1 MSRHGTLD
9 VIEGFYTAHAVW
21 ALHRL
26 GALSPLAAGANPSEL
41 AGQLGCD
48 APLLVALVE
57 YVHQTT
63 DLLDLDG
70 DRYSVAAPYRGYN
83 ALGFHLDKFIGAYGP
98 AVAEILDLLHAP
110 GRGPALR
117 NSDALAR
124 AFARRVAHRPSLTLR
139 LLRTWD
145 VSSLLDLGCGAGTL
159 LVELAESDP
168 TFRGWGVDA
177 SRQMVD
183 AATERVRLAGLG
195 DRVQITEGDVRT
207 MDEAVTRGIASAGV
221 SAVYGRSLLNE
232 FFADGGRGATEVLT
246 ALRRLLPGRL
256 LFVEDYYGHLT
267 HGRGPDPAHQHTM
280 LQDLAQVVSGQGV
293 PPPDL
298 ASWARIY
305 AAAGCGLLKVYEG
318 DNDGIRWF
326 VHVLAL

>member
-1 MSRHGTLD
+1 MSRRGALD
-9 VIEGFYTAHAVW
+9 VVEGFYTGHAVW

-26 GALSPLAAGANPSEL
+26 GALSRLGAGAEPSEL

-48 APLLVALVE
+48 PTLLVALFE

-63 DLLDLDG
+63 DLLDRHG
-70 DRYSVAAPYRGYN
+70 DHYRVAAPYREYN
-83 ALGFHLDKFIGAYGP
+83 AAGFHLDKFIGAYGP
-98 AVAEILDLLHAP
+98 AIAGVLDLLHGS

-117 NSDALAR
+117 DGDALAR

-139 LLRTWD
+139 LLHTWD
-145 VSSLLDLGCGAGTL
+145 VTSLLDVGCGVGTL
-159 LVELAESDP
+159 LIELAESDP

-183 AATERVRLAGLG
+183 VATERVRLTGLDG
-195 DRVQITEGDVRT
+195 RVLITQGDVRT
-207 MDEAVTRGIASAGV
+207 LDAAVTGPMASAGV
-221 SAVYGRSLLNE
+221 AAVYGRSLLNE
-232 FFADGGRGATEVLT
+232 FFADGGRGASEVLST
-246 ALRRLLPGRL
+246 LRRLLPGRL
-256 LFVEDYYGHLT
+256 LFVEDYYGRLT
-267 HGRGPDPAHQHTM
+267 HGVGSDTDHQHTA

-298 ASWARIY
+298 AGWARIY
-305 AAAGCGLLKVYEG
+305 AAAGCELLKAYEG

-326 VHVLAL
+326 VHVLVL